1 MILKGYDSINDE
13 RLILI
18 FTDKILECILYL
30 FSYFN
35 ELESLKSER

>member
-18 FTDKILECILYL
+18 FTDKILEYILYI